1 MFKRLL
7 TRLAIIMVVLSAM
20 PTAQAFI
27 FIPLFFGPNVTMTSP
42 KDQER
47 IVFDFGSATSTRT
60 IVVMFDRRVD
70 FVGSASDAIEVTNT
84 TDTSLVVPTSVEAFR
99 NMLFF
104 TSDAFT
110 YSGAGKEYE
119 AKIIASKVKDAS
131 TGTLMTSNY
140 VWTFEIVNPSLFVP
154 ENSPRI
160 SVEKNT
166 STPGVTVGS
175 TDETATYKITVTNNG
190 EYDLTDLT
198 IKDVLPPG
206 FTFDSIVSASGIS
219 TSGTSIVTFTA
230 GALPTGNSTI
240 ITFKAKVPAGD
251 NSSSDP
257 IVPAGTYHNSVM
269 VYGHFVPTGNGVGQY
284 PDPVVSDYDDNRE
297 SDEDVAITRSTPS
310 PTPTPTPSPTS
321 TAFPHPASDPLTC
334 LSLGGATSINF
345 TDVSGSDPQRPY
357 IDFLSST
364 VFADNPSTRLSKGYT
379 DGSFG
384 VNNTLTR
391 FELTKMALGGNCMN
405 YVGSPAPNTFFND
418 VPKDNSEMSLVIGKA
433 YAEGIVSGIGDR
445 FYPNIPVTYG
455 EMVKILVGAGVYFN
469 HGTPVTA
476 QADSL
481 TCITD
486 ESFRQFAE
494 HATRMNLVNLGP
506 GNCFPQNNQVIRR
519 YMAQA
524 VARYIAWLKN
534 ITLP

>member
-7 TRLAIIMVVLSAM
+7 TNLAIAMIVLGTVPA
-20 PTAQAFI
+20 AQAFI
-27 FIPLFFGPNVTMTSP
+27 FIPLFFGPNVNTTSP

-47 IVFDFGSATSTRT
+47 VVFDFGSATSTRT
-60 IVVMFDRRVD
+60 IAIMFDRRID

-84 TDTSLVVPTSVEAFR
+84 TDASLVVPTSVEVFR
-99 NMLFF
+99 NMLYF

-119 AKIIASKVKDAS
+119 AKIIANQVKDAAN
-131 TGTLMTSNY
+131 GNLMLGDY
-140 VWTFEIVNPSLFVP
+140 IWHFEIVNPALFVP
-154 ENSPRI
+154 ENSARI
-160 SVEKNT
+160 SIEKNT
-166 STPGVTVGS
+166 STPSVTVGS
-175 TDETATYKITVTNNG
+175 SDETATYRLTVTNNG

-230 GALPTGNSTI
+230 GALPMGNSTI
-240 ITFKAKVPAGD
+240 ITFKAKIPAGND
-251 NSSSDP
+251 SSDDP
-257 IVPAGTYHNSVM
+257 LVPGGVYHNSVM
-269 VYGHFVPTGNGVGQY
+269 AYGHFVPTGNGVGQY
-284 PDPVVSDYDDNRE
+284 ADPIVSNYDDNRE
-297 SDEDVAITRSTPS
+297 SDEDVTVIRSTPS
-310 PTPTPTPSPTS
+310 PTPTPTPTS
-321 TAFPHPASDPLTC
+321 STFPHPASDPLTC
-334 LSLGGATSINF
+334 LSLNGASSINF
-345 TDVSGSDPQRPY
+345 SDVSSSDAQRPY
-357 IDFLSST
+357 IDFLTST

-379 DGSFG
+379 DGTFG
-384 VNNTLTR
+384 VNSTLTR

-405 YVGSPAPNTFFND
+405 YVGSPTPNTYFSD
-418 VPKDNSEMSLVIGKA
+418 VPKDSSEMSLVIGKA
-433 YAEGIVSGIGDR
+433 YAEGIVSGIGDK
-445 FYPNIPVTYG
+445 FYPNVPVSYG

-469 HGTPVTA
+469 HGTAVNSQEHT
-476 QADSL
+476 L
-481 TCITD
+481 TCISD

-494 HATRMNLVNLGP
+494 HAARMNLVNLGP
-506 GNCFPQNNQVIRR
+506 GNCFPQNNQVLRR

>member
-84 TDTSLVVPTSVEAFR
+84 TDTSLVVPT
-99 NMLFF
+99 
-104 TSDAFT
+104 
-110 YSGAGKEYE
+110 
-119 AKIIASKVKDAS
+119 
-131 TGTLMTSNY
+131 
-140 VWTFEIVNPSLFVP
+140 
-154 ENSPRI
+154 

-310 PTPTPTPSPTS
+310 PTPTPP
-321 TAFPHPASDPLTC
+321 
-334 LSLGGATSINF
+334 
-345 TDVSGSDPQRPY
+345 
-357 IDFLSST
+357 
-364 VFADNPSTRLSKGYT
+364 
-379 DGSFG
+379 
-384 VNNTLTR
+384 
-391 FELTKMALGGNCMN
+391 
-405 YVGSPAPNTFFND
+405 
-418 VPKDNSEMSLVIGKA
+418 
-433 YAEGIVSGIGDR
+433 
-445 FYPNIPVTYG
+445 
-455 EMVKILVGAGVYFN
+455 
-469 HGTPVTA
+469 
-476 QADSL
+476 
-481 TCITD
+481 
-486 ESFRQFAE
+486 
-494 HATRMNLVNLGP
+494 
-506 GNCFPQNNQVIRR
+506 
-519 YMAQA
+519 
-524 VARYIAWLKN
+524 
-534 ITLP
+534 